1 MEKGY
6 CIIKEVNE
14 LHKADALSAGEG
26 TAEGGE
32 GMVGETRTGNCSILQ
47 CQAWSGGALL
57 MVITATEGQALLVGT
72 GAWLMAGQ

>member
-14 LHKADALSAGEG
+14 LRKADALNAGEG
-26 TAEGGE
+26 TAEKRRQQKRHMQGIAP
-32 GMVGETRTGNCSILQ
+32 ILQ

-57 MVITATEGQALLVGT
+57 MVIIVTEGQALLTGT
-72 GAWLMAGQ
+72 GTWLMAGQ